1 MRCHEPLSQGC
12 QWHRQ
17 QLRRHFP
24 LIARDMPMYELD
36 SWNSKGYYNEL
47 TKFVK
52 CQASVTR
59 ELLSFSLDACNKT
72 WKQRN

>member
-1 MRCHEPLSQGC
+1 MDLCHRDVNGADNNC
-12 QWHRQ
+12 
-17 QLRRHFP
+17 RRHFP
-24 LIARDMPMYELD
+24 LTARDMSMYELD

-59 ELLSFSLDACNKT
+59 ALLSFSLDACNKT